1 MIVWYNIGQQWF
13 ILGVVMAQV
22 VALQAQLCM
31 ATCAHLPQEQGKPLL
46 QTLAALL
53 KTP

>member
-1 MIVWYNIGQQWF
+1 
-13 ILGVVMAQV
+13 LRVVMAQV

-31 ATCAHLPQEQGKPLL
+31 ATCAPLPQEQDKPLL
-46 QTLAALL
+46 QTLAVLL